1 MPSRR
6 LPLPKPVNLAQIAG
20 PHARRP
26 KYKPTPADRAT
37 VQNLAALGACHE
49 DIARC
54 LGDHGIDDK
63 TMRKHFR
70 EELDTSLI
78 KVKALA
84 MSKVVA
90 GMNAGEAW
98 AVCFFLK
105 CRAGWREG
113 HIIAGDP
120 TAPLEVN
127 VSGLELLNSRISRIA
142 ARRGESGSVSGTD

>member
-1 MPSRR
+1 MPS
-6 LPLPKPVNLAQIAG
+6 PANAAQIAG

-37 VQNLAALGACHE
+37 VQNLAALGAPHE

-54 LGDHGIDDK
+54 LGEHGIDDK
-63 TMRKHFR
+63 TMRKYFR

-98 AVCFFLK
+98 AACSLDGK
-105 CRAGWREG
+105 
-113 HIIAGDP
+113 
-120 TAPLEVN
+120 
-127 VSGLELLNSRISRIA
+127 
-142 ARRGESGSVSGTD
+142 